1 MSRQPA
7 RLRIDPVA
15 CDGIGMCIH
24 LAPDVIT
31 VDPWGYPVIDSQLLE
46 GERLKQARKAVRGCP
61 KRALF
66 LAP

>member
-7 RLRIDPVA
+7 RLRINPIA

-31 VDPWGYPVIDSQLLE
+31 VDPWGYPVISPDLLSGDE
-46 GERLKQARKAVRGCP
+46 LTQARKAVRGCP